1 MSCVQFVEI
10 MYKVKSYIK
19 QNIVF
24 LTLLNCPSTY
34 FRILGGE
41 SCSKDS
47 KASIY
52 IHFCSICFNAVL
64 HFALRSSELF
74 GLLYS

>member
-1 MSCVQFVEI
+1 ML
-10 MYKVKSYIK
+10 
-19 QNIVF
+19 IVF

-34 FRILGGE
+34 FRILGGA
-41 SCSKDS
+41 SYNKAS

-52 IHFCSICFNAVL
+52 IHFCSICFSAIL

-74 GLLYS
+74 GLL